1 MNDADR
7 AQAWREQFEQL
18 SISALRKANAPKAT
32 GRCLYCA
39 EPLANGVL
47 FCDSDCRDDFER
59 LQQRQ
64 ARA

>member
-7 AQAWREQFEQL
+7 AQRSLEHFSQL
-18 SISALRKANAPKAT
+18 NIAQLRQQPAPKAN
-32 GRCLYCA
+32 GLCLYCQTRV
-39 EPLANGVL
+39 ANGVL

-59 LQQRQ
+59 LARRK